1 MKRVISLIALG
12 CMILTLCSCSS
23 NKIPFDDERLTNIWV
38 SSISGTVH
46 TNPITLHCKNAVHSD
61 NFNTIEI
68 TPQIE
73 ADSDNRLH
81 IQYVFNENKFL
92 ARSYGNN
99 VVGILS
105 ADGAFEE
112 LFSDDT
118 DRNLNILCCDD
129 DYIIYMV
136 SLRSGGRTTGQMYM
150 YSLSEKS
157 NLKIADIDDAS
168 AWVDYSA
175 VRVDDVIYYNSVNR
189 IEDGYAVESIMEYNI
204 SNGTNQLFCADAAL
218 PSIYNGKLAFVK
230 SNTALVEYTDGGFSE
245 ILDLKESGLYRTVS
259 GHHISGDK
267 VCYDY
272 SIYTDETYDGVTG
285 SGVGFIKDG
294 KRYEIAD
301 SEAYMCSLSIEGS
314 LAAWNYDSAG
324 GVFPI
329 VYDLET
335 DTATVLDAERAVY
348 RSFISDN
355 TVYFVEYPNDSQQIK
370 IITYSPN

>member
-1 MKRVISLIALG
+1 MKKIISLMALG
-12 CMILTLCSCSS
+12 CMVLTLCSCSS
-23 NKIPFDDERLTNIWV
+23 NKIPFDDERLTDIWV
-38 SSISGTVH
+38 SSIDGTVY
-46 TNPITLHCKNAVHSD
+46 TYPITLHCKNAVHSD

-73 ADSDNRLH
+73 ADSDDRLR
-81 IQYVFNENKFL
+81 IRYVFNENKFL
-92 ARSYGNN
+92 AQSNR

-136 SLRSGGRTTGQMYM
+136 SLRSKGRTTGQMHM

-204 SNGTNQLFCADAAL
+204 SKGTNQLFCADAAM

-230 SNTALVEYTDGGFSE
+230 NNTALVEYTDGGFSE

-259 GHHISGDK
+259 GHHISGNK

-272 SIYTDETYDGVTG
+272 SIHTDESYPEGATG

-314 LAAWNYDSAG
+314 LAAWNYDCAG

-329 VYDLET
+329 VYDLEK
-335 DTATVLDAERAVY
+335 DTAIVLDAERSVY
-348 RSFISDN
+348 WSFVSDN
-355 TVYFVEYPNDSQQIK
+355 NVYFVEYPNDSQEIR
-370 IITYSPN
+370 IITYSTN

>member
-1 MKRVISLIALG
+1 MKRIISLITLG
-12 CMILTLCSCSS
+12 CMFLALCSCSS
-23 NKIPFDDERLTNIWV
+23 NKISFDDERLTNIRV
-38 SSISGTVH
+38 SSTDGTVY
-46 TNPITLHCKNAVHSD
+46 TDKITLHCKNAVHSD

-73 ADSDNRLH
+73 ADSDNRLY

-92 ARSYGNN
+92 AQSYGNN

-112 LFSDDT
+112 LFSDNT
-118 DRNLNILCCDD
+118 DRNMNILCCDD

-136 SLRSGGRTTGQMYM
+136 SLRGGGRTTGQIHM

-157 NLKIADIDDAS
+157 NLKIVDIDDAS
-168 AWVDYSA
+168 AWVNYSA

-204 SNGTNQLFCADAAL
+204 SKGTNQLFCADAAL

-230 SNTALVEYTDGGFSE
+230 NNTSFVEYTDGGFSE
-245 ILDLKESGLYRTVS
+245 ILDLKESGLYRTVR

-272 SIYTDETYDGVTG
+272 SIYTDETYDGATG

-301 SEAYMCSLSIEGS
+301 SEAYMCSLSIEGN
-314 LAAWNYDSAG
+314 LAAWNYDCAE

-335 DTATVLDAERAVY
+335 DTATVLDAERSVY
-348 RSFISDN
+348 WSFVSDN
-355 TVYFVEYPNDSQQIK
+355 TVYFAEYPSDSEEIR
-370 IITYSPN
+370 IITYSKN

>member
-1 MKRVISLIALG
+1 MKRIISLIVSG

-23 NKIPFDDERLTNIWV
+23 NKIPFDDERLTDIWV

-46 TNPITLHCKNAVHSD
+46 TVPITLHCKNAVHSD

-73 ADSDNRLH
+73 ADSDNRLR

-92 ARSYGNN
+92 AQSYGNN

-129 DYIIYMV
+129 NYIIYMV
-136 SLRSGGRTTGQMYM
+136 SLRSEGRTTGQMHM

-204 SNGTNQLFCADAAL
+204 SKGTNQLFCADAAL

-230 SNTALVEYTDGGFSE
+230 NNTALVEYTDGGFSE

-272 SIYTDETYDGVTG
+272 SIYTDETYDGATG

-294 KRYEIAD
+294 NAMKLQTLKRICVRFPSKAVLRLGTMIARG
-301 SEAYMCSLSIEGS
+301 E
-314 LAAWNYDSAG
+314 
-324 GVFPI
+324 F
-329 VYDLET
+329 
-335 DTATVLDAERAVY
+335 
-348 RSFISDN
+348 
-355 TVYFVEYPNDSQQIK
+355 SQ
-370 IITYSPN
+370 